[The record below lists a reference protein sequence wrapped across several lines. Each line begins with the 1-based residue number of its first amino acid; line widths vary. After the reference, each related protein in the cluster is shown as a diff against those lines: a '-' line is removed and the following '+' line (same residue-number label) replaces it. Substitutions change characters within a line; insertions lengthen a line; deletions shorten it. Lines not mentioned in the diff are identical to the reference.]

1 VIIGGILMDA
11 FNTVNDVLVGLFR
24 DIILVEENTIITE
37 EFKDITCND
46 MHIIEAVGIEE
57 SKNMSK
63 VAGELMVTVSTLTT
77 SINALVRKG
86 YVEKI
91 KGKED
96 RREVYL
102 KLTDRGIA
110 AYEHHR
116 DFHVKMTEEVIK
128 HLSEEET
135 KIMVKALT
143 GISDYFRLKD

>member
-1 VIIGGILMDA
+1 MDA

-91 KGKED
+91 KGKVD

>member
-1 VIIGGILMDA
+1 MDA

-24 DIILVEENTIITE
+24 DILLVEENTIITE

-91 KGKED
+91 KGKVD

>member
-1 VIIGGILMDA
+1 MDA

>member
-1 VIIGGILMDA
+1 MDA

-24 DIILVEENTIITE
+24 DILLIEENTIITE

-91 KGKED
+91 KGKVD

-102 KLTDRGIA
+102 KLTDKGIA
-110 AYEHHR
+110 AYEHHK
-116 DFHVKMTEEVIK
+116 DFHIKMTEEVIK

>member
-1 VIIGGILMDA
+1 MDA

-24 DIILVEENTIITE
+24 DILLIEESTIITE

-91 KGKED
+91 KGKVD

>member
-1 VIIGGILMDA
+1 MDA

-24 DIILVEENTIITE
+24 DILLIEENTIITE

-91 KGKED
+91 KGKVD

-102 KLTDRGIA
+102 KLTDKGIA
-110 AYEHHR
+110 AYEHHK
-116 DFHVKMTEEVIK
+116 DFHIKMTEEVIK
-128 HLSEEET
+128 HLSEDET